1 MLKIFSIKSLT
12 KSVSILV
19 IFECVRGV
27 VVLISCYNVAV
38 AFWLQL
44 PRLQELLVCRAGE
57 QNSVITLQ
65 QGPAATT
72 LQGPW
77 GGAWYRTR
85 VGGCRKPFNHL
96 VYT

>member
-1 MLKIFSIKSLT
+1 MC
-12 KSVSILV
+12 
-19 IFECVRGV
+19 ERCG
-27 VVLISCYNVAV
+27 VLISCSNVAV

-77 GGAWYRTR
+77 GGGRGVVPDY
-85 VGGCRKPFNHL
+85 GGCVPEA
-96 VYT
+96 V